1 MGVSSL
7 SFLQGIFPTQGLNLC
22 LLHWQADSLPLSH
35 QGSLQ
40 LKDCST
46 KNTGTNK
53 LREETTNSRKDI
65 IHPREQK
72 DRAEVE
78 WGWEERDGQNLASYP
93 ESEDFLRL
101 NYMPWSVS
109 T

>member
-78 WGWEERDGQNLASYP
+78 WGWRTTSGRATE
-93 ESEDFLRL
+93 
-101 NYMPWSVS
+101 
-109 T
+109 